1 MATIRNP
8 KTMHFQSNISLLQL
22 FITLIVGVAI
32 GFTFSQLL
40 NTTQHDNL
48 MITTSMKSN
57 QNLCKD
63 HEILQS
69 LSSIDSEEIIKP
81 LETYEEPEG
90 EIKKLLT
97 NTAITND
104 LDTEIAD
111 RLFKEVKVLCWVLTG
126 PQNHEKKAIHV
137 KNTWGSR
144 CNKLLFMSSKEDKAL
159 GAIDLKAGEGRG
171 NLWNKTREAFKYV
184 YDHHFNEYDWF
195 LKADDD
201 TYVIME
207 NLRAFLYSMSPN
219 AAVYFGSKFKP
230 HVRQGYMSGG
240 AGYVLSK
247 EALRL
252 FAEHAY
258 PNRVLCRQTPGGSE
272 DKEMGTCLQN
282 VGVVAG
288 DSRDELKRGRFF
300 PTSLYS
306 HIIPKPKSSWYWRY
320 IFYATEDGLN
330 CCSDYS
336 ISFHYVQP
344 NYMYVMD
351 FLVYKLRPYGI
362 VPKDIDMPKKNNMS
376 VLLDK
381 WRNEISDNPL

>member
-1 MATIRNP
+1 
-8 KTMHFQSNISLLQL
+8 MHNQGNISLLKL
-22 FITLIVGVAI
+22 LITLIVGVAI
-32 GFTFSQLL
+32 GFTFSQL
-40 NTTQHDNL
+40 NTTQHDSL
-48 MITTSMKSN
+48 MMTTSMKS
-57 QNLCKD
+57 QNICKER
-63 HEILQS
+63 EILQP
-69 LSSIDSEEIIKP
+69 LSSVDSEEFIKP
-81 LETYEEPEG
+81 IGNYDDSIAELN
-90 EIKKLLT
+90 KQLT
-97 NTAITND
+97 NTLQTDD
-104 LDTEIAD
+104 LNTDIAD

-126 PQNHEKKAIHV
+126 PQNHEKKARHV

-144 CNKLLFMSSKEDKAL
+144 CNKLYFMSSQEDKDL
-159 GAIDLKAGEGRG
+159 GAINLNVGEGRG

-184 YDHHFNEYDWF
+184 YDHHVNEYDWF

-219 AAVYFGSKFKP
+219 ASVYFGSKFKP

-240 AGYVLSK
+240 AGYVLSNA
-247 EALRL
+247 ALRL
-252 FAEHAY
+252 FAERAY
-258 PNRVLCRQTPGGSE
+258 PNRVLCRQTRGGSE

-288 DSRDELKRGRFF
+288 DSRDDQKRGRFF
-300 PTSLYS
+300 PTSLHS

-320 IFYATEDGLN
+320 IFYATEDGPS

-336 ISFHYVQP
+336 ISFHYVSP

-351 FLVYKLRPYGI
+351 YLVYQLRPYGML
-362 VPKDIDMPKKNNMS
+362 PKSIGMPEKKNMTE
-376 VLLDK
+376 LLEK